1 VPAAGG
7 SAAGDLYVRLV
18 VTLPDK
24 PDAALTEFASGWKA
38 AYDPR
43 AKLR

>member
-1 VPAAGG
+1 MAA

-24 PDAALTEFASGWKA
+24 PDAALKGFVEGWQA
-38 AYDPR
+38 DYDPR
-43 AKLR
+43 AKMR

>member
-1 VPAAGG
+1 MK
-7 SAAGDLYVRLV
+7 LV

-24 PDAALTEFASGWKA
+24 PDDALKSFTEDWKTQ
-38 AYDPR
+38 YDPR